1 MSKVLAALI
10 AGFFAV
16 GAYAQGTSQEAAPQ
30 TNTPSQKRAEM
41 KKDAR
46 KPGVVNQTAGDTTK
60 VAEGSGTGTT
70 PTAADAAAQKR
81 RDTRDARRT
90 NKDGTKR
97 TPSGQGGTPPN

>member
-16 GAYAQGTSQEAAPQ
+16 GAYAQGTSQEAAPP

-60 VAEGSGTGTT
+60 VSEGSGGVTA
-70 PTAADAAAQKR
+70 TAADKKAAERQATRSKR
-81 RDTRDARRT
+81 RL
-90 NKDGTKR
+90 NKDGTEKM
-97 TPSGQGGTPPN
+97 PIGQGGTPK